1 MHGEVFDERET
12 VLKNFADAGFE
23 TDAEIVRYLETYGFE
38 EELVYNK
45 VENLSGGE
53 KNLLQLA
60 KISHI
65 TQNGCLSGSVWSD
78 NCHFL
83 TSLHGEGHFLHDL
96 PVECDTVIFHFQN
109 HFFMILFRSFF
120 TGGQRPYLSVLKRL
134 PAHHPMIL
142 HWCAVQSEAV

>member
-1 MHGEVFDERET
+1 MHLGKIGNFKVWGKFNGWIVVFI
-12 VLKNFADAGFE
+12 N
-23 TDAEIVRYLETYGFE
+23 
-38 EELVYNK
+38 
-45 VENLSGGE
+45 
-53 KNLLQLA
+53 
-60 KISHI
+60 I

-120 TGGQRPYLSVLKRL
+120 TGGLIRICLS
-134 PAHHPMIL
+134 
-142 HWCAVQSEAV
+142 